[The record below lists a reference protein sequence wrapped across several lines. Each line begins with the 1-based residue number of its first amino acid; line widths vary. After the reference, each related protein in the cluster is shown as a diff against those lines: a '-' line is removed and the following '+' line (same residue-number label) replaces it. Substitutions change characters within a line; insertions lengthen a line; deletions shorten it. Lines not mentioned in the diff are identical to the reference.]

1 MELISV
7 LKIIFNHFKKS
18 YFIFTG
24 IWFTIGLLLFI
35 PWSQDDEV
43 FAIVLL
49 TYMISSIIFTIVI
62 GSILYGSY
70 GKTLACLQNNR
81 KNYILGVIIVGIANS
96 LLFTLVTAFIRLN
109 SKAYYFNPLTFEIAI
124 TVFSFYISVFYLS
137 GLYGLFISHKKKF
150 RKIFYIVFTVIILGL
165 GLFFIPMSLELIL
178 SLIDFNRNYNYLT
191 LILSLNIFNIITIV
205 LTSLYYLN
213 LNIVKAYSN
222 NN

>member
-1 MELISV
+1 MELTSI
-7 LKIIFNHFKKS
+7 LKIILNHFKKP
-18 YFIFTG
+18 YIIFTS

-35 PWSQDDEV
+35 PWSQDNEV
-43 FAIVLL
+43 FAIILL
-49 TYMISSIIFTIVI
+49 MYMVSSVIFTIVM

-70 GKTLACLQNNR
+70 GKTLAYLQNNR
-81 KNYILGVIIVGIANS
+81 KSYILGIIIVGIANS

-109 SKAYYFNPLTFEIAI
+109 SEAYYFNPFSFQIGI

-150 RKIFYIVFTVIILGL
+150 RKIFYIVFTVITLAL
-165 GLFFIPMSLELIL
+165 GLFVIPLSLELIV
-178 SLIDFNRNYNYLT
+178 SLIEFNRNFNYVSSVLNF
-191 LILSLNIFNIITIV
+191 NIFNVIAIV
-205 LTSLYYLN
+205 LTTFYYLN